1 MRITLGQML
10 NSRLPS
16 KLGLCREDARIV
28 QYLNDAQYRLLEL
41 PGSWQGRTQLTE
53 LWLCDKPYFLMP
65 PGAVAVEGAWAPEAC
80 RGVELKNRLW
90 RFVGACHR
98 DNDCDG
104 CVAFEHS
111 GRSAMAQIPECPPFR
126 VFAIARYVEDVG
138 TELWIE
144 GLDENGNVV
153 RSESRAGTRITAT
166 AWDSSADIPST
177 CWMSTMSD
185 ATKGVTH
192 GEIEI
197 YAEDQKGCRLI
208 MNELYPHETS
218 ALRERY
224 DIGCRAPATV
234 EASLRLGHVPV
245 VRETDPFVLTSET
258 AISYAAEASKADEE
272 RDYGRFQ
279 ALMNQAKDC
288 LYNQLEAASPG
299 REVTRVTTEPGRRN
313 LNRRVFAD
321 FR

>member
-16 KLGLCREDARIV
+16 KLGWCRDDPRIV
-28 QYLNDAQYRLLEL
+28 AYLNDGQSRLLEL
-41 PGSWQGRTQLTE
+41 PGEWHGRLQLTE
-53 LWLCDKPYFLMP
+53 LWLGGKSFFLLP
-65 PGAVAVEGAWAPEAC
+65 PGAIAVSAAWVPNCCA
-80 RGVELKNRLW
+80 GVNLGNQW
-90 RFVGACHR
+90 FRFVGACNR
-98 DNDCDG
+98 VPRGDACLD
-104 CVAFEHS
+104 VEHA
-111 GRSAMAQIPECPPFR
+111 GRSSMAQIPECPPFR
-126 VFAIARYVEDVG
+126 VFAIARYKEDLG
-138 TELWIE
+138 LQLWVE

-166 AWDSSADIPST
+166 SWDANTDIPST
-177 CWMSTMSD
+177 CWLSTMSLV
-185 ATKGVTH
+185 TKGVSH

-197 YAEDQKGCRLI
+197 YAEDQKGCRLLLS
-208 MNELYPHETS
+208 ELYPHETGS
-218 ALRERY
+218 LRERY
-224 DIGCRAPATV
+224 DVGCDAESI
-234 EASLRLGHVPV
+234 EAALRLGHVPV

-299 REVTRVTTEPGRRN
+299 REVTRVTIEPGRRN